1 MNTSEFNEFV
11 CNVDS
16 DGNGLISP
24 AEFEKQFKG
33 AENKLGIKLTDEQVQ
48 EAIKAMEK
56 TKDGMFSVKEILD
69 WMVVSGYLPESH
81 GLGCGVLRI
90 V

>member
-16 DGNGLISP
+16 DGNGLISTE
-24 AEFEKQFKG
+24 EFEKQFKG

-69 WMVVSGYLPESH
+69 WMVASGYLPESH